1 MNQNLKSRSWIEID
15 LKNLENNINEFKKI
29 MSPQSQLLAIIKAN
43 AYGHGMIEIAHYLNK
58 LGIKHFG
65 VATIDE
71 GIKIRKSG
79 VLGEILILGYTD
91 INRVKELKKYDLTQ
105 TLIDYIYA
113 KELNSKKEKIK
124 CHLKIETG
132 MNRLGIVY
140 NNLSELQNVFN
151 LPNLEITG
159 IYSHLC
165 CADSRKKSDIK
176 YTEQQ
181 IKNFNFAITKLKE
194 AQIKIPKIHLQS
206 SYGLL
211 NYSSLKYDYVRI
223 GIAMYG
229 VLVSADAIPEEQV
242 NLKPV
247 LSLKSKIILIRDI
260 PKDSYISYGRTF
272 KTKRPTTMAV
282 LPIGYAD
289 GLPRNLK
296 NGQVII
302 KDQIFPI
309 VGRICMDQ
317 LMIDITDG
325 INISRGDTAI
335 IIGKSKNKEIK
346 AETLAQNSDSIT
358 DELLSRMGDR
368 LPVIFKDK

>member
-165 CADSRKKSDIK
+165 CADSRKKSDLK